1 MSKLIS
7 VLMLTLM
14 LMATFWRCVT
24 PFTTFLN
31 PIKHL
36 QAQLNIVP
44 NMASDAFQSRQHYPR
59 NVEEFNQRFPDNAY
73 NTIHTLTETNG
84 KASGRRWNVK
94 HLEAC
99 RVLLSQPQSRP
110 PHPQPHHLTVLEPY
124 LERARAQLERT
135 PVVYQSLVAVT
146 PKRLKQCSHQEL

>member
-24 PFTTFLN
+24 PFTFLN
-31 PIKHL
+31 PFKHP
-36 QAQLNIVP
+36 AHSNHANIT
-44 NMASDAFQSRQHYPR
+44 PR

-124 LERARAQLERT
+124 LERARAQLERA
-135 PVVYQSLVAVT
+135 PVVYQSLVEVT